1 MAMELAGTENCWRKA
16 AAMRPISPRC
26 WPVDPPYWGCA
37 RASKLGSGMPAATA
51 KVKRFSSSERRV
63 IERGGMGVAFPLLVA
78 RSLPELVD
86 FIFSRRKL
94 KEIADCCRFLQ

>member
-16 AAMRPISPRC
+16 AAMRSISPRC
-26 WPVDPPYWGCA
+26 WPLDPPYWGCA
-37 RASKLGSGMPAATA
+37 RPSKLGSGMPATTA

-78 RSLPELVD
+78 RSLPGACGFYLFTKKAERDRGL
-86 FIFSRRKL
+86 L
-94 KEIADCCRFLQ
+94 